1 MDRVE
6 PCGGTV
12 GGGRKGQVGAVDVAV
27 WCGSVILSSPVPNG
41 VTAVSPIRDGE
52 GSSDDA
58 RAHIRVTQLG
68 VSQSANDEY

>member
-1 MDRVE
+1 MDGVE
-6 PCGGTV
+6 SSGGTV

-41 VTAVSPIRDGE
+41 VTAVSPIDGE

-58 RAHIRVTQLG
+58 RAHISVTQLG
-68 VSQSANDEY
+68 GEPVSQQ